1 MLEALACNCI
11 VLASDTEPVR
21 KIVTDGQ
28 TGLLAAGN
36 DPESWERQACAVLD
50 DLAGHRPLAEAAA
63 RMVRDNYSQDV
74 TLPRLATYFNDLAE
88 AALPS

>member
-1 MLEALACNCI
+1 LASGCI

-21 KIVTDGQ
+21 EIITDGQ

-50 DLAGHRPLAEAAA
+50 DRAGHQPLAEAAA

-74 TLPRLATYFNDLAE
+74 TLPRLAAHFNDLAE
-88 AALPS
+88 AALPSSSGR